1 MDDDIVGQYARL
13 YAEFCEAVLH
23 AGSVLKMH
31 GMESDQFREADAK
44 SAELWKSLRDLQ
56 GKAGLAR
63 TG

>member
-1 MDDDIVGQYARL
+1 MDDDVDGQHARL
-13 YAEFCEAVLH
+13 YAKFCEAVLH

-44 SAELWKSLRDLQ
+44 SAEVWKSLR
-56 GKAGLAR
+56 ACRARLAR